1 MNESR
6 HEDRKDDR
14 LAEAIELLAR
24 VLYGLGK
31 RNNNNVILDRL
42 AEMKK
47 KIMKEIQDFGKA
59 NAEKLAAIEAA
70 IDALPVAGIADDV
83 AYLKEVIVGLEGNA
97 ALTEEDKATLQ
108 AGLERAD
115 ALLVK
120 VQTFNSALQAL
131 DEATGRPVVIPPTE
145 PTV

>member
-1 MNESR
+1 MKER
-6 HEDRKDDR
+6 HDEDCREDR
-14 LAEAIELLAR
+14 LADAVRLLAGEVHELR
-24 VLYGLGK
+24 HES
-31 RNNNNVILDRL
+31 NVILKRMTKM
-42 AEMKK
+42 ENR
-47 KIMKEIQDFGKA
+47 IMKEIQDYGTA

-83 AYLKEVIVGLEGNA
+83 AYLKEVIEGQVGNA

-108 AGLERAD
+108 AGLDRAD

-120 VQTFNSALQAL
+120 VQTFNAALQAL

-145 PTV
+145 PRQRA